1 MARDDTARDL
11 DSEQS
16 LLDRRSYLKL
26 SGAAAASVA
35 AAGAY
40 GGSAS
45 AQESSYDTITVSA
58 GQKKTISVSSGE
70 TFENVLIDMTADGAS
85 AEIRASGDDWTIR
98 NVGFKGNHPGG
109 HYMLT
114 PGVSSEDGHG
124 LVENVYMGDG
134 QTEGTAKGG
143 VWVNANLP
151 HRGTLE
157 FRNVHIAHMIDN
169 GLYGSGPGAQ
179 GYGGVTNVYDSYFH
193 SNMIANVRLNSR
205 EETSYVKNTTINVDD
220 TVRPCGAGC
229 SAPGS
234 TNTRAVWVWYGKA
247 VVENC
252 DVRGQITGHKGG
264 SVETKNTR
272 TGSDADMNPPEGVP
286 MSAEA
291 AAQGGGHSG
300 SADGSSSSDSSTP
313 ADDSASSDGS
323 GSGDSTQTE
332 SDSDDGPDSLRE
344 LVELINGGSDE

>member
-1 MARDDTARDL
+1 MARDDMARDS
-11 DSEQS
+11 DSEQT

-40 GGSAS
+40 SNSAS
-45 AQESSYDTITVSA
+45 AQSSYETITVPA
-58 GQKKTISVSSGE
+58 GGKKTFSVGSGE

-85 AEIRASGDDWTIR
+85 AEIQARGDDWTIR

-109 HYMLT
+109 HYLLV

-124 LVENVYMGDG
+124 LVENVYLGDG

-151 HRGTLE
+151 HRGTIE

-252 DVRGQITGHKGG
+252 DVRGDMRGHDGG
-264 SVETKNTR
+264 TIETKNTR
-272 TGSDADMNPPEGVP
+272 TGSDADMSPPQGVP

-300 SADGSSSSDSSTP
+300 SSGDSASDDSTSSDSSATS
-313 ADDSASSDGS
+313 DDSAQSDDG
-323 GSGDSTQTE
+323 
-332 SDSDDGPDSLRE
+332 DDGPDTLRE
-344 LVELINGGSDE
+344 LVEAISGGSDDE